1 VTEDSSGYF
10 SNYKLQITNYK
21 LRVFSSR
28 TNWPLAPNRFSTALE
43 QHRASGRE
51 LLDLTAS
58 NPTNIGLRYDAAAIL
73 AALANPTALE
83 YRPDARGLRVAR
95 DAVSAYYRE
104 RSAHI
109 DPERVVLT
117 TSTSEGYSFVFRL
130 LCDPGDE
137 VLVPAPSYPLFE
149 FLADIQDVRL
159 HPYPLF
165 YDHGWHLDI
174 HALTTA
180 AGERTRAIMLVHPNN
195 PTGSCVKAAEAERL
209 SAICVQHGLALVVD
223 EVFLDF
229 AHSPVTPPL
238 LLGGPPLSV
247 PLLDRQGGDIPF
259 TFAGFNRGAAD
270 HPIPLTFTLSGLS
283 KIAGL
288 PQMKFAWIAV
298 SGPEELARQ
307 ALARLEVIADT
318 YLSMNAPIQLAAP
331 VLFAQRHAFQRQLMA
346 RIRANL
352 AELDRQL
359 AAQKACVRLRIEAG
373 WYAVLRVPATRSD
386 EDLVIAL
393 LQQKSVLVHPGH
405 FYDFPADGYLVLS
418 LIAREEEFREGVK
431 RLLEF
436 VIANL

>member
-1 VTEDSSGYF
+1 M
-10 SNYKLQITNYK
+10 
-21 LRVFSSR
+21 FSSR
-28 TNWPLAPNRFSTALE
+28 TNWPLAPNRFSTAQE
-43 QHRASGRE
+43 KHRASGRE

-58 NPTNIGLRYDAAAIL
+58 NPTSIGLRYDAEAIL
-73 AALANPTALE
+73 AALANPNALE
-83 YRPDARGLRVAR
+83 YRPDAKGMRVAR

-104 RSAHI
+104 RGAYI
-109 DPERVVLT
+109 DPERLVLT

-159 HPYPLF
+159 RPYPLF
-165 YDHGWHLDI
+165 YDHGWHLDV

-195 PTGSCVKAAEAERL
+195 PTGSYVKPADAEQL
-209 SAICVQHGLALVVD
+209 NAICAQRGWALVVD

-229 AHSPVTPPL
+229 AHDGHS
-238 LLGGPPLSV
+238 GA
-247 PLLDRQGGDIPF
+247 
-259 TFAGFNRGAAD
+259 TFSQNTGA
-270 HPIPLTFTLSGLS
+270 LTFTLSGLS

-298 SGPEELARQ
+298 SGSEDLARQ
-307 ALARLEVIADT
+307 AMARLEVIADT

-331 VLFAQRHAFQRQLMA
+331 VLFAQRHDFHRQLMA

-359 AAQKACVRLRIEAG
+359 AAQKACARLRIEAG
-373 WYAVLRVPATRSD
+373 WYAVLRVPVTRSD
-386 EDLVIAL
+386 EDLVIKL
-393 LQQKSVLVHPGH
+393 LEQKSVLVHPGH

-431 RLLEF
+431 RLLQKIED
-436 VIANL
+436 